1 MTTITLLPE
10 NAVVENH
17 GDLRTTSLKV
27 AEAFGKR
34 HDNVLRT
41 LSNLDC
47 SEEFNALNFE
57 AVDYIDQKGQL
68 RKAY

>member
-34 HDNVLRT
+34 TKT
-41 LSNLDC
+41 LSV
-47 SEEFNALNFE
+47 S
-57 AVDYIDQKGQL
+57 
-68 RKAY
+68 